1 MKVLTADN
9 FKLTPYRADVLHMNK
24 QSCQGF
30 TLIELI
36 VALAVAGILMGIGV
50 PSFVEAAKNS
60 KQSGHYQQ
68 IVGSLYLARSEAVK
82 QTSMV
87 TVCARSSDTS
97 CKTGNNVDWN
107 DGWLVFIDNPG
118 TGLTDG
124 QFDSVDTMLQIVQPV
139 ENDVEAWGFANGA
152 ANFVR
157 QPFVRYDPR
166 GAANWSG
173 GTVKVCDDRGPT
185 KAVALN
191 IVLTGDIRKARGET
205 PLDINSDPVTC

>member
-1 MKVLTADN
+1 MK
-9 FKLTPYRADVLHMNK
+9 K

-36 VALAVAGILMGIGV
+36 VALSVAAVLLGIGV
-50 PSFVEAAKNS
+50 PSFLEAAKNS

-68 IVGSLYLARSEAVK
+68 IVGSLFLARSEAVK

-87 TVCARSSDTS
+87 TVCARQSDTL
-97 CKTGNNVDWN
+97 CKTGTTTDWT

-124 QFDSVDTMLQIVQPV
+124 QVDSVDTMLQIVQPL
-139 ENDVEAWGFANGA
+139 ENDVEAWGYANGA
-152 ANFVR
+152 ASYTK
-157 QPFVRYDPR
+157 QSFVRYDPR

-173 GTVKVCDDRGPT
+173 GTVKICDDRGASE
-185 KAVALN
+185 AVALN
-191 IVLTGDIRKARGET
+191 IVLTGDIRKARGDT
-205 PLDINSDPVTC
+205 PVDINGVAVTC